1 MNRDKGLQLYNI
13 KELLNNKYVIPIYQR
28 NFAWSEGEIRQLIL
42 DIADASENTDN
53 YYIGT
58 LITYDRGNNLFEI
71 IDGQQRLTTLSI
83 LLSLIK
89 NKYKDEYKKYIS
101 KSYSLNLTFDSRKNS
116 TYTLKALYDKDEND
130 IEKYISE
137 NQNSITEG
145 YIICKKVLTEILKEK
160 FRNNEAK
167 FFEYLFNNVKILQ
180 VLVLE
185 DTDLNHYFEIMNSR
199 GEQLEM
205 HEILKA
211 RLLDKLENENDKFIF
226 NLIWEACSNMERYI
240 QFGFESKLRNDIFKS
255 DWNSLINEDEIY
267 IKERIKR
274 FIGKSSQIPPIYSA
288 IKIKGKKAYEYARN
302 GENVSLK
309 PREIE
314 IFNIDDIDV
323 NLRKRQVSF
332 VVSCTKGTYIRSVV
346 HDIGIKLGCGATMIE
361 LKRLKTGDFDIN
373 DSIDLYEFLNLEY
386 LDMLDKI
393 VSIEELYKDSKKIN
407 LKDKDY
413 DKFLNGIAIKT
424 DVPNGIVRVYEN
436 LRYKGLG
443 KVNDNLLKRFI
454 IE

>member
-1 MNRDKGLQLYNI
+1 MVPQIKNGILNIDKPQGITSHDVVDIVRKIFPGI
-13 KELLNNKYVIPIYQR
+13 KVGHTGTLDPIATGVLPICIGKATKLSDELL
-28 NFAWSEGEIRQLIL
+28 
-42 DIADASENTDN
+42 SENKVYKVKMLLGVETD
-53 YYIGT
+53 
-58 LITYDRGNNLFEI
+58 TYDITGKIVFAN
-71 IDGQQRLTTLSI
+71 TL
-83 LLSLIK
+83 
-89 NKYKDEYKKYIS
+89 
-101 KSYSLNLTFDSRKNS
+101 
-116 TYTLKALYDKDEND
+116 
-130 IEKYISE
+130 
-137 NQNSITEG
+137 
-145 YIICKKVLTEILKEK
+145 
-160 FRNNEAK
+160 
-167 FFEYLFNNVKILQ
+167 
-180 VLVLE
+180 
-185 DTDLNHYFEIMNSR
+185 
-199 GEQLEM
+199 
-205 HEILKA
+205 
-211 RLLDKLENENDKFIF
+211 
-226 NLIWEACSNMERYI
+226 
-240 QFGFESKLRNDIFKS
+240 
-255 DWNSLINEDEIY
+255 NEDEIY

-332 VVSCTKGTYIRSVV
+332 VVSCTKGTYIRSLV
-346 HDIGIKLGCGATMIE
+346 HDIGIKLGCGETMIE